1 VSALQTFVLPERL
14 EAHEPPEAR
23 GLERDEVRML
33 VTERASGRVRDLRA
47 RDLPDVLATVLVA
60 TVVVVVGSLAAD
72 LGLAWADPRAR
83 GAVAEAA

>member
-1 VSALQTFVLPERL
+1 MSGSLVVEVVFGWPGMGRL
-14 EAHEPPEAR
+14 AYDA
-23 GLERDEVRML
+23 V
-33 VTERASGRVRDLRA
+33 VA
-47 RDLPDVLATVLVA
+47 RDLPVVLATVLVA